1 MGRDFE
7 PEIVVLYCGRSVNE
21 GDHLP
26 EGARKCAGFTAR
38 FVMVPCSSE
47 VETVYMVKLIEN
59 GTDGVVA
66 VGCPEKDCQFLVGSS
81 RAEGRVEHS
90 RRLLEEVGM
99 GSDRIRMV
107 RRNGLSSE
115 EVLVIA
121 KEQAG
126 AVRRLGQ
133 NPMKSTGTRRAG
145 R

>member
-7 PEIVVLYCGRSVNE
+7 PEIVVLCCGRSVNE

-38 FVMVPCSSE
+38 FAMVPCTSE

-59 GTDGVVA
+59 GTDGVVV
-66 VGCPEKDCQFLVGSS
+66 VGCPENECQFVVGSS
-81 RAEGRVEHS
+81 RARGRVEHA

-99 GSDRIRMV
+99 GSERVHMV

-115 EVLVIA
+115 DIVAIA
-121 KEQAG
+121 GEQAD
-126 AVRRLGQ
+126 AVRRLGRTQ
-133 NPMKSTGTRRAG
+133 
-145 R
+145 